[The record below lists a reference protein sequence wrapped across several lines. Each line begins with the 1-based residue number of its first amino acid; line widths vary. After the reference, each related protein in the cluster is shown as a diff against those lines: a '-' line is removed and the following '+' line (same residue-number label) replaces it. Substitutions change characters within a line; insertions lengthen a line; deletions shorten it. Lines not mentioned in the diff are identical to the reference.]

1 MNEESRPN
9 IVVLLADDLG
19 FSDIGCYGSEIR
31 TPHLDALAR
40 GGVTMSSFY
49 NTARC
54 SPSRASMLTGLDP
67 HQTGIGILTGDT
79 RPAGYAGDL
88 DPRCTT
94 LAELLRESGYRTSV
108 IGKWHLARDT
118 DSPNDAWPT
127 RRGFDAHWGPLGG
140 ACSYFEPTTMAAD
153 EQPIETKEQDFHLTE
168 ALGARAASTIR
179 EAEREQSPFFLYLP
193 FTAPHWP
200 LHARPEEIAAYDG
213 VYERGWDAVRE
224 ERQRAMEELGVFGDH
239 CPPLT
244 DRDPDVPAWDVVADK
259 DWQAIRMQVYA
270 AQVTAMDM
278 AIGEVMRALEETGQ
292 HSNTLILFLSDNGGC
307 AEEMPAGWADEMSP
321 LPYNVP
327 ARTRAGDRVRKGN
340 DPSVVPGGPAT
351 FASYGKPWAN
361 VSNTPFREYKHWVH
375 EGGIATP
382 LIAHWPDGGLEHGW
396 DHSPHQLTDIVPT
409 VLEAISDSGRRTSS
423 DPADDSGTP
432 ALRGRSMLASWRD
445 RDTAPTEHPLFFEHE
460 GNAAI
465 RSGRWKG
472 VRRHG
477 EPWELYD
484 MDSDRTET
492 SNLASAHPR
501 RLAELIEDWQEWAD
515 RCGVRDRAAILE
527 QRSGGRGGG
536 LIQDVVSASA
546 ISASAVSASAVPADP
561 QREVHDL
568 ESQG

>member
-1 MNEESRPN
+1 MNDDPRPN
-9 IVVLLADDLG
+9 IIVLLADDLG

-31 TPHLDALAR
+31 TPHLDTLAR
-40 GGVTMSSFY
+40 AGVTMSSFY

-54 SPSRASMLTGLDP
+54 SPSRASLLTGLDP

-94 LAELLRESGYRTSV
+94 LAELLRENGYRTSI

-118 DSPNDAWPT
+118 GSPNGAWPT

-140 ACSYFEPTTMAAD
+140 ACSYFEPTTMAED
-153 EQPIETKEQDFHLTE
+153 EQLIQVDEPNFHLTE
-168 ALGARAASTIR
+168 ALGVRAASTIR
-179 EAEREQSPFFLYLP
+179 EAAQEQSPFFLYLP

-224 ERQRAMEELGVFGDH
+224 DRWHAMGGLGVFGER
-239 CPPLT
+239 CPPLS
-244 DRDPDVPAWDVVADK
+244 DRDPDVPAWDAVADK

-270 AQVTAMDM
+270 AQITAMDT
-278 AIGEVMRALEETGQ
+278 AIGEVICALEETGQ
-292 HSNTLILFLSDNGGC
+292 HANTLILFLSDNGGC
-307 AEEMPAGWADEMSP
+307 AEEIPAGWADEMSP

-327 ARTRAGDRVRKGN
+327 ARTRTGERVRKGN

-351 FASYGKPWAN
+351 FATYGKPWAN

-396 DHSPHQLTDIVPT
+396 DHSSHQLTDIVPT
-409 VLEAISDSGRRTSS
+409 VLEAVGGSGPRTPDEGGPGPDGPS
-423 DPADDSGTP
+423 
-432 ALRGRSMLASWRD
+432 LRGRSMLPSWRD
-445 RDTAPTEHPLFFEHE
+445 RRKAPDDHPLFFEHE

-465 RSGRWKG
+465 RRGRWKG
-472 VRRHG
+472 VRKHG

-484 MDSDRTET
+484 LERDRTET
-492 SNLASAHPR
+492 FDLAAAHPGL
-501 RLAELIEDWQEWAD
+501 LAELTATWTAWAR
-515 RCGVRDRAAILE
+515 RCGVRERSAILA
-527 QRSGGRGGG
+527 QRSSRRGGG
-536 LIQDVVSASA
+536 LVQEFR
-546 ISASAVSASAVPADP
+546 SAVTDTTVETTNLPDEPTA
-561 QREVHDL
+561 
-568 ESQG
+568 